1 MTKAEY
7 RKFGRYRLVGTM
19 ADGAMA
25 RLFLSVMTGVDGF
38 KRVVALKQVLPHLA
52 QSPEFVQMFLNEA
65 RVASKLDHPSIVR
78 IYEMG
83 EIDGQ
88 YFISMEYL
96 PAEDLTR
103 ILHRAHKEKKWIP
116 ITVAATI
123 AQNVADALQCAHEL
137 QDDDGRSMGIVHRD
151 VSLGN
156 ILVTYHG
163 TVKLADFGIAKAT
176 ALASEMSTR
185 VGVFKGKYAYAA
197 PEQVLGKEVDQR
209 TDVFAL
215 GVVLWELLAIRRL
228 FKRSNEAATIHAVE
242 KAEVPPLR
250 SIRPDVPP
258 ELEAITMKA
267 LAKKPRDRF
276 QTAAEMSDALEG
288 ILGKVSAKSSS
299 NLLKS
304 WIVGLFGDERA
315 ELKRAIAQGRG
326 FEPHP
331 TDQDD
336 IVLPPEKATL
346 LGLKPLPDGARPQT
360 GQHPP
365 KRQTTSSLGRSRS
378 LNVPTSTT
386 SASRPPSALTAD
398 IIIPKN
404 ISPDSRDTTGITS
417 VIPRAAWSIESAPAM
432 TSTQELSFDPDSTW
446 GSGSHSQSLVRPPP
460 PPQRS
465 LRNSIIAGTA
475 AALLIVIVSIGIL
488 LHQRGIAGGKVGD
501 IAVTSDPAEAS
512 ISVEGIPTGLVTP
525 AVIHDLPTDHE
536 VAIKLEKEGYQ
547 PYDLNVQLSSGAR
560 AERSVELERLAYVRF
575 GRVPSGAV
583 LVIDGRTFDPKEPAE
598 LTSGS
603 HRVSIER
610 NGEVLWTETIVIKK
624 GGNQTMDLKQP

>member
-123 AQNVADALQCAHEL
+123 AQNVADALHCAHQL

-176 ALASEMSTR
+176 AVASEMSTR

-250 SIRPDVPP
+250 SIRPDVPA
-258 ELEAITMKA
+258 ELEAIAMKA

-276 QTAAEMSDALEG
+276 QSASEMSDALEH

-304 WIVGLFGDERA
+304 WIVGLFGEERA

-326 FEPHP
+326 FEPNP
-331 TDQDD
+331 AEEDD
-336 IVLPPEKATL
+336 IVLPPEKSAL
-346 LGLKPLPDGARPQT
+346 LGLKPLPDPQRPQAQPNARPKSQM
-360 GQHPP
+360 PA
-365 KRQTTSSLGRSRS
+365 GRTRS
-378 LNVPTSTT
+378 LNVPVTAT
-386 SASRPPSALTAD
+386 SAARPPGSRITQDVIYPRSL
-398 IIIPKN
+398 
-404 ISPDSRDTTGITS
+404 SPEPRETTGVTS
-417 VIPRAAWSIESAPAM
+417 VAPRAAWSIDTAPSSHT
-432 TSTQELSFDPDSTW
+432 TSELSFDPDATW
-446 GSGSHSQSLVRPPP
+446 GSSSQSQSLVRPPP
-460 PPQRS
+460 PPPSS
-465 LRNSIIAGTA
+465 LRNAIIAGTA
-475 AALLIVIVSIGIL
+475 AALLIVVAAIGIL
-488 LHQRGIAGGKVGD
+488 IHQRGIAGAKLGD
-501 IAVTSDPAEAS
+501 MSISSDPAEAS
-512 ISVEGIPTGLVTP
+512 ITVDGVPTGFVTP
-525 AVIHDLPTDHE
+525 AVLHDLPTDHE
-536 VAIKLEKEGYQ
+536 LDVKLEKDGYQ
-547 PYDLNVQLSSGAR
+547 PAELKVSLSGAQR
-560 AERSVELERLAYVRF
+560 TEKTITLERLAYVRF
-575 GRVPSGAV
+575 ERIPSGAL
-583 LVIDGRTFDPKEPAE
+583 LVIDGRTYDPRDPAE
-598 LTSGS
+598 LPSGE
-603 HRVSIER
+603 HKVSVER
-610 NGEVLWTETIVIKK
+610 NGEVLIQKSITVDRS
-624 GGNQTMDLKQP
+624 GNQVIPLGER